1 MIAREETK
9 RRFPPE
15 LVATLLVLAA
25 YLIWMLW
32 VPAWPSQ
39 DGPVHLY
46 YADVFGKLL
55 GHSDPALNQYFQIR
69 HLLPP
74 YALYYYALVGLSNFV
89 SPFLAD
95 RLIICC
101 YLVSFVFGFR
111 FAAKRL
117 GRSAETTTLFATL
130 LLLNWPLG
138 MGFVNY
144 CLALSFALW
153 GLGLWLRFDERQDGW
168 LRAGFIVLAFV
179 TMLTHPVPLML
190 MLGLCTVLLFA
201 DLAAARWSRG
211 AVGSSRLWK
220 RDVFTLLASG
230 LTLIYIKL
238 FTTAHPLQEVLPET
252 GTFAVRVVHRAARL
266 AKEDGMAALFGP
278 FLATRIYRIAL
289 AILLIACIAI
299 GVRQIFRSFRSR
311 RWLPGDTIFL
321 LGLLLL
327 IALPF
332 IPLDLNGLFYFADR
346 LSLLVWLT
354 LLLAASRSKIF
365 SAAMP
370 GPAARDRAR
379 VAAIVFAVVANGALL
394 VAMTVVVVPISRD
407 IAAVEA
413 APVSVAKQVGFIMED
428 PRQPNGWSN
437 APSWDPYYWAA
448 IHVIRHNDAILANAP
463 WMDET
468 ILPVGP
474 GAVLPEETIAVLQ
487 TPVPGHLY
495 GELIAAPEQRLRAM
509 SAVNFFVVQQYN
521 RTALTVANDPIS
533 ELERG
538 IPGRWDCGNGVAE
551 WYRLCRR
558 R

>member
-1 MIAREETK
+1 
-9 RRFPPE
+9 
-15 LVATLLVLAA
+15 
-25 YLIWMLW
+25 
-32 VPAWPSQ
+32 
-39 DGPVHLY
+39 
-46 YADVFGKLL
+46 
-55 GHSDPALNQYFQIR
+55 
-69 HLLPP
+69 LLPP
-74 YALYYYALVGLSNFV
+74 YALYYYALVGISKFV

-101 YLVSFVFGFR
+101 YLVSFVFAFR

-117 GRSAETTTLFATL
+117 GRSAETTTLLATL

-153 GLGLWLRFDERQDGW
+153 GVGLWLRFGGRKDGW

-179 TMLTHPVPLML
+179 TMLTHPVPLLL

-201 DLAAARWSRG
+201 DLEVARWSRG
-211 AVGSSRLWK
+211 AGGSSRLWK
-220 RDVFTLLASG
+220 RDVFTLLASA
-230 LTLIYIKL
+230 LTLVYIKL

-266 AKEDGMAALFGP
+266 AKEDGMAVLFGP

-289 AILLIACIAI
+289 AVLLIACIAI
-299 GVRQIFRSFRSR
+299 GLRQTVCSLRSR
-311 RWLPGDTIFL
+311 RWLPGDTIFV

-354 LLLAASRSKIF
+354 LLLAASRSKIV
-365 SAAMP
+365 SAAMQ
-370 GPAARDRAR
+370 ASAVRRWAR
-379 VAAIVFAVVANGALL
+379 VGAIVFAIVANGALL
-394 VAMTVVVVPISRD
+394 VAMTAVVGPISRD
-407 IAAVEA
+407 IAAVET
-413 APVSVAKQVGFIMED
+413 APVSFAKQVGFIMED

-437 APSWDPYYWAA
+437 APSWNPYYWAA

-474 GAVLPEETIAVLQ
+474 GVALPEEKIAVLQ
-487 TPVPGHLY
+487 TPVPSHLY
-495 GELIAAPEQRLRAM
+495 GELIAAPEQRLRAL
-509 SAVNFFVVQQYN
+509 SAVNFFVVEQYN
-521 RTALTVANDPIS
+521 RPPLSVANDPIP
-533 ELERG
+533 ELERD
-538 IPGRWDCGNGVAE
+538 IPGQWDCGNGVAE
-551 WYRLCRR
+551 WYRVCRR